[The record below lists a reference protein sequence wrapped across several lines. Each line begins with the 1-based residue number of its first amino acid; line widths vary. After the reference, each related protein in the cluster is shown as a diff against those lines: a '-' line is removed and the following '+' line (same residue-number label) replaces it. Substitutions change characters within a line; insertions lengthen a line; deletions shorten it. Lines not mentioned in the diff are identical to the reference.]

1 MSIEENKPNPEYIS
15 NEELTNYSDDN
26 NLLKRN
32 VMFFDN
38 DFNNFNGFNDSI
50 NILIDDRIPNQIVRD
65 YYTTIIPKE
74 IPFAKMVQQ
83 INDKNYHHNKYI
95 NTLVH
100 HEMAEKH
107 IPVEGFTERHINIVK
122 KWINVHGKKNDLYLL
137 FDWDRTLSVCEG
149 IIFMNDKYIDRFY
162 TPDTKQNIL
171 PDILNLLIGSQA
183 RYDMLKS
190 FFNEICEIP
199 NLHILVITANP
210 SAQKSNVNYSNFFEM
225 VKLLIPCL
233 TEERF
238 LCSSSS
244 SKIIEFNKYRDSK
257 KHDDL
262 IEDGDSIKDE
272 DSIKHDG
279 DSKKRKGSLKRNEGN
294 VNKSQR
300 KRGGRKNR
308 TKKSKRTKRRHK

>member
-1 MSIEENKPNPEYIS
+1 MDKNYTS
-15 NEELTNYSDDN
+15 NTELTNYNDDY
-26 NLLKRN
+26 LRKSN

-38 DFNNFNGFNDSI
+38 DSNNFNGFNDSI
-50 NILIDDRIPNQIVRD
+50 NILIDDKIPNELVQKNNISKLKPE
-65 YYTTIIPKE
+65 ILQKIQ
-74 IPFAKMVQQ
+74 IPFAKMVQE
-83 INDKNYHHNKYI
+83 INNSNNHNNKYI
-95 NTLVH
+95 NALVSYN
-100 HEMAEKH
+100 MNEKH
-107 IPVEGFTERHINIVK
+107 MPVEGFTERHINIVN
-122 KWINVHGKKNDLYLL
+122 KWINAHGEKNDLYLL

-149 IIFMNDKYIDRFY
+149 IVFMNDKYIDRFY
-162 TPDTKQNIL
+162 THDTKQNIL

-210 SAQKSNVNYSNFFEM
+210 SAQKSNINYRNFFEM

-244 SKIIEFNKYRDSK
+244 SKSIEFNKYRSDSI
-257 KHDDL
+257 KHDDS
-262 IEDGDSIKDE
+262 IEDG

-279 DSKKRKGSLKRNEGN
+279 DSKKRKGSFNEGN
-294 VNKSQR
+294 VKKSR
-300 KRGGRKNR
+300 KVGGRKNR